1 MMVKNIVARRERRS
15 TASVL
20 RSSKTLIR
28 EGDEPVGRG
37 GTSDEGRGGGVDDE
51 PDAVSSLLVAEDAEF
66 EVTSSTRTMMR
77 GVRLFTYLFR
87 SRGEEEEEE
96 GREEEEEYGSEYV
109 IHCIRQQVSMRGVF
123 LWR

>member
-1 MMVKNIVARRERRS
+1 MIVKNMVAKRESRS

-20 RSSKTLIR
+20 RSSRTLIN
-28 EGDEPVGRG
+28 EGDEPAERG
-37 GTSDEGRGGGVDDE
+37 GTSDDVRGGGVDDE
-51 PDAVSSLLVAEDAEF
+51 ADAVSSLLVGEDAEF

-77 GVRLFTYLFR
+77 CGRLFTYLFR
-87 SRGEEEEEE
+87 SREEEEE
-96 GREEEEEYGSEYV
+96 GREEEEYGSEYV